1 MFQKH
6 MYALPQ
12 RMVKNL
18 NNFLMNERI
27 RRESFHRVGAFQT
40 GKGEGQGISS
50 VGEPKSGTDLIVA
63 LRRAESHD
71 DVFGTK
77 YRFQPG
83 PEKQG
88 KIQRG
93 KRALSDNYGM
103 NKFDGDVLGIG
114 RVGTA
119 SKGKQTASPEE
130 SLGHGAACLRQAGR
144 FPRKKSLDDQ
154 VPREQA
160 LFHLSRQP
168 TNCSHGT
175 TLKIL
180 TNARQG
186 IADQHIH
193 NPAATVTRGD

>member
-12 RMVKNL
+12 RMVKNF

-27 RRESFHRVGAFQT
+27 RRECFNRVGALHT

-50 VGEPKSGTDLIVA
+50 VGKPQSGTDLIVA
-63 LRRAESHD
+63 LRRPESHD

-83 PEKQG
+83 PEKHG

-93 KRALSDNYGM
+93 KGALSDNYGM

-114 RVGTA
+114 CVGTA
-119 SKGKQTASPEE
+119 SKGEQAASPEE
-130 SLGHGAACLRQAGR
+130 PLRHRVARLRQAGC
-144 FPRKKSLDDQ
+144 FPRKKS
-154 VPREQA
+154 
-160 LFHLSRQP
+160 
-168 TNCSHGT
+168 
-175 TLKIL
+175 
-180 TNARQG
+180 
-186 IADQHIH
+186 
-193 NPAATVTRGD
+193 

>member
-12 RMVKNL
+12 RMVKNF

-27 RRESFHRVGAFQT
+27 RRECFNRVGALHT
-40 GKGEGQGISS
+40 GKGECQGISS
-50 VGEPKSGTDLIVA
+50 VGKPKSGMDLIVA

-71 DVFGTK
+71 DVFGIK
-77 YRFQPG
+77 YGFQPG
-83 PEKQG
+83 PEKHG
-88 KIQRG
+88 KIQRR

-119 SKGKQTASPEE
+119 SKGEQAASPEE
-130 SLGHGAACLRQAGR
+130 PLGHGAACLRQAQC
-144 FPRKKSLDDQ
+144 FPREKSLDDQ

-160 LFHLSRQP
+160 LFHMSRQP

-175 TLKIL
+175 YPEKS
-180 TNARQG
+180 
-186 IADQHIH
+186 
-193 NPAATVTRGD
+193 